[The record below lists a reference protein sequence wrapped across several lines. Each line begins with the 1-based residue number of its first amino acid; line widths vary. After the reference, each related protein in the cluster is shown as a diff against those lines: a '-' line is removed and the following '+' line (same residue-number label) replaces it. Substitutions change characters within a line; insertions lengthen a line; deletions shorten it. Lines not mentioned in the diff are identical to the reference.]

1 VVRFSRA
8 LAARGYPELSQEA
21 PAAAGLVGDGDVY
34 IGLSHSGTTPETVR
48 VLGLARPRDA
58 LAAALTNTAPSPV
71 ANTAPSPVA
80 DTADAVLTTVVR
92 QAGPCSG
99 AMAGG
104 VSQLTVVDGVLIAEG
119 AEHPAPDRGSAAGD
133 VRRRPRPAYG
143 RTPRR

>member
-8 LAARGYPELSQEA
+8 LAPRGYPELSQEA
-21 PAAAGLVGDGDVY
+21 PAAAGPVGDGDVY

-48 VLGLARPRDA
+48 VLGLARPCDA
-58 LAAALTNTAPSPV
+58 LAAALT
-71 ANTAPSPVA
+71 NTAPSPVA